1 MVGSGIGEGA
11 IPVHGALQ
19 SNRSEHRADYTL
31 ERGVW
36 HATCKACG
44 FRVTDA
50 TRQRAAGAYREHIRD
65 TRAAGSA
72 LHPLLIDLSDATPAE
87 TPKRI
92 RTLRS

>member
-1 MVGSGIGEGA
+1 M
-11 IPVHGALQ
+11 HGALQ

-44 FRVTDA
+44 FQVSDM

-65 TRAAGSA
+65 TRASGSVT
-72 LHPLLIDLSDATPAE
+72 HPLLIDLSDAATVE

-92 RTLRS
+92 RTLRV